1 MGFGRG
7 IMQTRLP
14 GEDRDCAPR
23 TPPRPEPVEGR
34 ATAAS
39 HGSTSS
45 PWGWRYWLTTGPL
58 SHAAGEAGSAA
69 RIWAP
74 LARFIEAEAR
84 IGGWAERRPA
94 THALYEFVRFGIKQ
108 GWACLFGALL
118 LALLIGTHLL
128 YPKGAWLARYDLLV
142 VAAVAIQVVMLAC
155 KLETLEEAKVIFIF
169 HAVGTAMEIFKTS
182 VGSWLYPEVSLLRIG
197 GVPLFTGFMYAA
209 IGSYIARCWRL
220 FDFRFTRHPPL
231 WALALLAMGI
241 YVNFF
246 THHYLPDARI
256 ALFAL
261 TALLFGR
268 CWVHFKVWR
277 VHRRMPLLVGF
288 ALVALFI
295 WLAENIGTF
304 TAAWMYPHQRHG
316 WSLVSLGKLGAWFL
330 LMIISYTLVALLNQ
344 PQVFTERVLRRKEPA
359 TAQEA
364 HAATGPSI
372 TSRT

>member
-1 MGFGRG
+1 
-7 IMQTRLP
+7 MQRRL
-14 GEDRDCAPR
+14 RR
-23 TPPRPEPVEGR
+23 TPHHREPQI
-34 ATAAS
+34 T
-39 HGSTSS
+39 
-45 PWGWRYWLTTGPL
+45 
-58 SHAAGEAGSAA
+58 HAASAA

-74 LARFIEAEAR
+74 LAHFIEAEAR
-84 IGGWAERRPA
+84 IGDWAERRPA

-108 GWACLFGALL
+108 AWACLFGALL

-128 YPKGAWLARYDLLV
+128 YPKGAWLARYDFLV
-142 VAAVAIQVVMLAC
+142 VAAVAIQIAMLTF
-155 KLETLEEAKVIFIF
+155 KLETWEEAKVIFIF
-169 HAVGTAMEIFKTS
+169 HVVGTVMEIFKTS
-182 VGSWLYPEVSLLRIG
+182 VGSWLYPESSLLRIG

-231 WALALLAMGI
+231 WALSLLAIGI

-246 THHYLPDARI
+246 AHHYLPDARA

-268 CWVHFKVWR
+268 CWIHFKVWR
-277 VHRRMPLLVGF
+277 AHRCMPLLLGF

-304 TAAWMYPHQRHG
+304 TAAWMYPNQRLG

-330 LMIISYTLVALLNQ
+330 LMIVSYALVALLNR
-344 PQVFTERVLRRKEPA
+344 PEEY
-359 TAQEA
+359 EA
-364 HAATGPSI
+364 RPDEKRAA
-372 TSRT
+372 